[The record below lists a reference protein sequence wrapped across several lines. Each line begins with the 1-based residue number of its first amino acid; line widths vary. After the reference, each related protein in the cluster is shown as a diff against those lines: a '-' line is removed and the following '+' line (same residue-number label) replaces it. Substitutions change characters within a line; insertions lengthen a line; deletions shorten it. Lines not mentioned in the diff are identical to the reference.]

1 MADKSAIQTMFYATL
16 VCVSASTIFYLV
28 ISMNNWWVDVFLF
41 FILNLG
47 YAGIRT
53 GRKTYMLDIVQ
64 GSQRTIYVAAANTMV
79 GYVLLILGGLYALL
93 SIVMGEHIIIIM
105 IFFMA
110 LGLIH
115 TLRMKTEK

>member
-16 VCVSASTIFYLV
+16 VCVSASTVFYLV

-64 GSQRTIYVAAANTMV
+64 GSQRTIYVAAKHTMV
-79 GYVLLILGGLYALL
+79 AYVLLILGGLYALI
-93 SIVMGEHIIIIM
+93 SIAMGEHIIIIM
-105 IFFMA
+105 VFFYDGRFNA
-110 LGLIH
+110 
-115 TLRMKTEK
+115 